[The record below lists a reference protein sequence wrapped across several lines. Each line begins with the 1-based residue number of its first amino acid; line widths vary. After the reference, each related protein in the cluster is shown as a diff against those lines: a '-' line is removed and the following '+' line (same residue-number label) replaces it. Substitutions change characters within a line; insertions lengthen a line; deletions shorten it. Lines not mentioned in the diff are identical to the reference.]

1 MIVIRWHPTVIS
13 DTSDFVTPHGSRVF
27 IHHEARFDGERT
39 IIVDVGKSDIQEKI
53 NSYAPFCDINYM
65 LHRLSIGDRSFINPR
80 QPMYGDFSGMPTAPH
95 DILNIA
101 RSAELRFSQLDAEE
115 KKEFNNDYRVWLSRC
130 MRDGVRPQSQLD
142 SVVSDSSTGSTEV
155 KE

>member
-1 MIVIRWHPTVIS
+1 MIFIRWHPTRIQ
-13 DTSDFVTPHGSRVF
+13 DTSEFVTPHGSRVF

-39 IIVDVGKSDIQEKI
+39 VIVETGKSDIQEKI

-65 LHRLSIGDRSFINPR
+65 LHRLSIGDRSFINSR

-101 RSAELRFSQLDAEE
+101 RSAELRFSQLTADE
-115 KKEFNNDYRVWLSRC
+115 KKEYNNDYRVWLSRC
-130 MRDGVRPQSQLD
+130 MRDGLRPKSQS
-142 SVVSDSSTGSTEV
+142 SENVDSSNPVPDEV